1 MLTVLLIETVF
12 LHSGLTSAIILQRRE
27 RINRLL
33 SVDAVTASLAHEL
46 RTPLATIALNAS
58 TAISELHSS
67 PLNLKDLDDILK
79 DIEAESHR
87 AGAII
92 SSVRQLS
99 KKTTDRITSTR
110 VEDVV
115 RLVLRLLQHD
125 LQSAECRSQ
134 HSFKEIFP
142 RRISMAHNSS
152 KCF

>member
-99 KKTTDRITSTR
+99 KKTTDQTTS
-110 VEDVV
+110 
-115 RLVLRLLQHD
+115 
-125 LQSAECRSQ
+125 C
-134 HSFKEIFP
+134 
-142 RRISMAHNSS
+142 
-152 KCF
+152 

>member
-1 MLTVLLIETVF
+1 LLTVLLIETVF

-79 DIEAESHR
+79 NIEAESHR

-99 KKTTDRITSTR
+99 KKTTDQTTS
-110 VEDVV
+110 
-115 RLVLRLLQHD
+115 
-125 LQSAECRSQ
+125 C
-134 HSFKEIFP
+134 
-142 RRISMAHNSS
+142 
-152 KCF
+152 